1 MIKITEASIE
11 DIARIQEI
19 AHITWPITYGEILT
33 AEQLNYMLDLIYSD
47 EALTRQIQNK
57 EQLFYLIS
65 DSESVIG
72 FIGIE
77 HHYKNEAITKIHK
90 IYLLPETQGK
100 GYGKIIFESIE
111 EMALENNSSELLLNV
126 NRFNTAL
133 NFYKKLGFETKET
146 VDIEIGNGFL
156 MEDYVMGKTLTYL

>member
-1 MIKITEASIE
+1 MIKITEASI
-11 DIARIQEI
+11 DNIVKIQEI

-33 AEQLNYMLDLIYSD
+33 SEQLEYMLDLIYSN
-47 EALTRQIQNK
+47 EALSKQIQNK
-57 EQLFYLIS
+57 EQLFYLVS

-77 HHYKNEAITKIHK
+77 HNYKNEAVTKIHK

-100 GYGKIIFESIE
+100 GCGKIVFESIE
-111 EMALENNSSELLLNV
+111 KMALENNSNQLLLNV

-133 NFYKKLGFETKET
+133 NFYKKLGFEIKET
-146 VDIEIGNGFL
+146 VDIEIGNGYL
-156 MEDYVMGKTLTYL
+156 MEDYVMGKQI

>member
-11 DIARIQEI
+11 DITKIQKI
-19 AHITWPITYGEILT
+19 AHTTWPITYGQILT
-33 AEQLNYMLDLIYSD
+33 KDQLDYMLDLIYSD
-47 EALTRQIQNK
+47 EALTGQMEKK

-65 DSESVIG
+65 EDETILG

-77 HHYKNEAITKIHK
+77 HNYQSQAITKIHK

-100 GYGKIIFESIE
+100 GIGKKVIE
-111 EMALENNSSELLLNV
+111 EIQKLALENHSTSLSLNV

-133 NFYKKLGFETKET
+133 GFYKNIGFEIKED
-146 VDIEIGNGFL
+146 VNIEIGNGYL
-156 MEDYVMGKTLTYL
+156 MEDYVMEKKL

>member
-1 MIKITEASIE
+1 MIQITEAALK
-11 DIARIQEI
+11 DIAKIQEI

-33 AEQLNYMLDLIYSD
+33 KEQLEYMLDLIYSD
-47 EALTRQIQNK
+47 ETLSKQIQNK

-65 DSESVIG
+65 DADSVIG

-77 HHYKNEAITKIHK
+77 HNYKNEAITKIHK

-100 GYGKIIFESIE
+100 GFGKMVFDEIGK
-111 EMALENNSSELLLNV
+111 MALENNSATLLLNV

-133 NFYKKLGFETKET
+133 NFYKKLGFEIKET
-146 VDIEIGNGFL
+146 VDIEIGNGYL
-156 MEDYVMGKTLTYL
+156 MEDYVMGKQI